1 VIITVA
7 HGKDAGA
14 RKVDIMID
22 SLTRNW
28 WIQLIRGALAFGLGA
43 TALLAPSTGMT
54 LATFL
59 VAAFAIGDGAMTV
72 TTGLA
77 LPDEYRGRSGLLAA
91 GAGFIVLG
99 LLVLFWPGLSATVL
113 TLLFAAWLVA
123 SGALVAYGARTLRP
137 EISDSRIM
145 GALGA
150 VLIALG
156 LGLGVFGPSA
166 IGTFVTFAGWFGL
179 AVGAL
184 MAAVAF
190 RLRSDATRLS
200 ATPVAAA

>member
-1 VIITVA
+1 
-7 HGKDAGA
+7 
-14 RKVDIMID
+14 VDIMID

-145 GALGA
+145 GALRA

>member
-1 VIITVA
+1 
-7 HGKDAGA
+7 
-14 RKVDIMID
+14 VDIMID

>member
-1 VIITVA
+1 
-7 HGKDAGA
+7 
-14 RKVDIMID
+14 MID

-99 LLVLFWPGLSATVL
+99 LLVLFWPGLSATAL